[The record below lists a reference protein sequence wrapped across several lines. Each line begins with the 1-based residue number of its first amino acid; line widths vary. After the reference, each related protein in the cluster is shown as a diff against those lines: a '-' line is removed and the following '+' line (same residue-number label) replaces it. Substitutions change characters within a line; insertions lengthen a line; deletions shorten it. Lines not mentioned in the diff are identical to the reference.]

1 MAISNAKYDAIM
13 RSYEERRLRNLHTA
27 QEHKDEVYDL
37 IPEMR
42 EIDMDIANTSVEQGK
57 KLILQDEEGAL
68 KLKKHKQEL
77 VERKQALLE
86 EFGFPE
92 DYLAP
97 IWSCSICK
105 DTGYVDGKRCKCL
118 VQAINRVLY
127 EQSNLDHVL
136 AEENFDN
143 LSYEYYNDSDIEE
156 MRRIVGACKDFA
168 ERFDEE
174 YTNLLLLGDV
184 GVGKTYLTNCIAGKL
199 LQSGHS
205 VIYFTAFQ
213 LFETLAKYTFHS
225 YDADEMVRSAQEDIF
240 SCDLLVIDDLGT
252 EMTNTFVSSQL
263 FRIVN
268 ERNLR
273 KKSTVISTNL
283 SLEDLIE
290 KYSERTFSR
299 IFGFYKK
306 LRFVNDDIR
315 VKKSRTIHRVESE
328 V

>member
-13 RSYEERRLRNLHTA
+13 RTYEETRLRNLHIA

-37 IPEMR
+37 IPEMHQ
-42 EIDMDIANTSVEQGK
+42 IDMDIANTSVEQGK
-57 KLILQDEEGAL
+57 KLILRDDEGAQAL
-68 KLKKHKQEL
+68 KEHKITLIQ
-77 VERKQALLE
+77 RKQALLE

-97 IWSCSICK
+97 IWSCPVCK
-105 DTGYVDGKRCKCL
+105 DTGYVEGKKCKCL
-118 VQAINRVLY
+118 TQAINRVLY

-143 LSYEYYNDSDIEE
+143 LSYEYYNDSDMEE
-156 MRRIVGACKDFA
+156 MRRIIGVCKDFA
-168 ERFDEE
+168 DRFDEE
-174 YTNLLLLGDV
+174 YTNLLLCGDV
-184 GVGKTYLTNCIAGKL
+184 GVGKTYLTNCIASQL
-199 LQSGHS
+199 LETGHS

-213 LFETLAKYTFHS
+213 LFDMLAKYTFRS
-225 YDADEMVRSAQEDIF
+225 YDADEVVRSVQEDIF
-240 SCDLLVIDDLGT
+240 TCDLLVIDDLGT
-252 EMTNTFVSSQL
+252 EMTNSFVSGQL

-268 ERNLR
+268 ERHLR
-273 KKSTVISTNL
+273 KKSTLISTNL

-315 VKKSRTIHRVESE
+315 VKKSRAVHK
-328 V
+328 